1 MGFNIPLF
9 KTMGR
14 GWGRGSPPPR
24 GSIEWAGVADM
35 WEPDPPRSSSG
46 FQVFEIGFT
55 ELDAADRWMKRME
68 DNINYAIRLHGN
80 KILNDADLGEWD
92 ALMLRWVPF
101 RLKLTSP
108 LRSPLNLQ
116 MWLKDN
122 KITLDKLLNE
132 SKAMHD
138 RFAKKGMSMV
148 PMPYMGEL
156 VLLLR
161 QMPKK
166 LTAAQ
171 MQTKLEAGIECG
183 EKLLDEDT
191 AWWQW
196 RKRDDTK
203 GLVAAIANAKAASG
217 IFAKSKRTSENYHPG
232 DPAYD
237 EFIRRL
243 TKIWIEAAG
252 LYGIIET
259 EKTAAAEGLDAGR
272 KAAQKEESGLWKLLL
287 LAGAGYLGI
296 RWLTR
301 DKTTVVVGVPDAH
314 PAEPEIYY

>member
-55 ELDAADRWMKRME
+55 ELDAADRWMKRLYE
-68 DNINYAIRLHGN
+68 NIRYARQVHGD
-80 KILNDADLGEWD
+80 KILSAADVVEWD
-92 ALMLRWVPF
+92 ALMERWVPF
-101 RLKLTSP
+101 RDS
-108 LRSPLNLQ
+108 
-116 MWLKDN
+116 LKDHAERLMLKEN
-122 KITLDKLLNE
+122 KAQLDGLLHE
-132 SKAMHD
+132 SKKLHD
-138 RFAKKGMSMV
+138 KFTAKGMPMV
-148 PMPYMGEL
+148 TVPYMGEL

-166 LTAAQ
+166 LTASQ
-171 MQTKLEAGIECG
+171 MHAKLEAGIDCG
-183 EKLLDEDT
+183 DKLLDENT

-196 RKRDDTK
+196 HKRATPRPWSPPSQ
-203 GLVAAIANAKAASG
+203 LPARPHPAS
-217 IFAKSKRTSENYHPG
+217 SPSRRRHPRPTSPG

-259 EKTAAAEGLDAGR
+259 EKTAVAEGLDAGR
-272 KAAQKEESGLWKLLL
+272 KAAQKEEERAVETAPAGRRGVPRDPM
-287 LAGAGYLGI
+287 AHARQDHRGRGGAGRPPG
-296 RWLTR
+296 R
-301 DKTTVVVGVPDAH
+301 A
-314 PAEPEIYY
+314 

>member
-35 WEPDPPRSSSG
+35 WEPEPPRSSSG

-55 ELDAADRWMKRME
+55 ELDAADRWMKRLYE
-68 DNINYAIRLHGN
+68 NIRYARQVHGD
-80 KILNDADLGEWD
+80 KILSAADVVEWD
-92 ALMLRWVPF
+92 ALMERWVPF
-101 RLKLTSP
+101 RDS
-108 LRSPLNLQ
+108 
-116 MWLKDN
+116 LKDHAERLMLKEN
-122 KITLDKLLNE
+122 KAQLDGLLHE
-132 SKAMHD
+132 SKKLHD
-138 RFAKKGMSMV
+138 KFTAKGMAMV
-148 PMPYMGEL
+148 TVPYMGEL

-166 LTAAQ
+166 LTASQ
-171 MQTKLEAGIECG
+171 MHAKLEAGIECG
-183 EKLLDEDT
+183 EKLLDENT

-203 GLVAAIANAKAASG
+203 GLVAAIANAKAASA
-217 IFAKSKRTSENYHPG
+217 IFAKSKRASENYHPG